1 MIAWYWVDGV
11 IIGILAL
18 SVVTGLVRGF
28 VKELIAI
35 CIWVMAIWL
44 AYHYY
49 QVVAGWLTP
58 YVHDHTAQ
66 TVAGFVLI
74 MLGTVIVGSLV
85 NALLSFILRST
96 GLTGTDRLL
105 GMGFGFVRGVF
116 IVALLILSVR
126 MTSLIPT
133 GEYTRQSYLYAK
145 FDPVVNWL
153 YGFTP
158 DLIKQMKV
166 LDQGTEGKLVAVNA
180 V

>member
-1 MIAWYWVDGV
+1 MPAWYWVDGV

-28 VKELIAI
+28 VKELVAM
-35 CIWVMAIWL
+35 CIWVMAIWF

-49 QVVAGWLTP
+49 RVVAVWLTP
-58 YVHDHTAQ
+58 YIHDNTAQ
-66 TVAGFVLI
+66 SVAGFVLI

-85 NALLSFILRST
+85 NALLSFILHST

-105 GMGFGFVRGVF
+105 GMGFGLVRGVF

-126 MTSLIPT
+126 MTSLIPA

-145 FDPVVNWL
+145 FDPIVNWL
-153 YGFTP
+153 YGLTP
-158 DLIKQMKV
+158 DLIKQMRV
-166 LDQGTEGKLVAVNA
+166 IDNNEEGSLVAINA